1 VTAVGGRAGAALD
14 AARELVRKV
23 DREVEPLAA
32 SVGTAFDD
40 AGRLARNVD
49 REIEPVAESLR
60 TALDATRDLVRKVD
74 REIDPVVVDL
84 RQALHTM
91 RTAGESAQETLAR
104 IAPILDGETRLGDDL
119 SQALRQLA
127 GAARSVN
134 ALAAYLERHPE
145 ALLRGKEGRA
155 VK

>member
-1 VTAVGGRAGAALD
+1 
-14 AARELVRKV
+14 LVRKV
-23 DREVEPLAA
+23 D
-32 SVGTAFDD
+32 G
-40 AGRLARNVD
+40 
-49 REIEPVAESLR
+49 
-60 TALDATRDLVRKVD
+60 
-74 REIDPVVVDL
+74 EIDPGVVDG